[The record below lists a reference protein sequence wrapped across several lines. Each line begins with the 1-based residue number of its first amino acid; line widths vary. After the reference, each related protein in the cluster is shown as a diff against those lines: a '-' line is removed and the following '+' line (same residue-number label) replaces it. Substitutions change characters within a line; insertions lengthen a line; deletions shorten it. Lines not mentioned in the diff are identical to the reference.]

1 MKKKLLSVILAG
13 FMVMGC
19 LAGCTSNDQTV
30 ENEKNTSE
38 TEQAESGEKTVITV
52 ARWGTDSE
60 KEAFENIF
68 AEFEKA
74 HPEIDVQLDFRPW
87 DTYWDMINVNMSG
100 GMLPD
105 IVSVSTQLGSKY
117 YIPGV
122 FEDLAPYIERDEVK
136 TEEFAQNIM
145 DAFTMDGKV
154 FGFPNDISLYPL
166 CYNKALL
173 DESGIAYPASDN
185 PLTFDE
191 YYEMAKKLTKIE
203 GNAYT
208 QVGFADEARTAFR
221 LQWLFPMY
229 GGSMFDQTVNP
240 TKITI
245 DTPEGRKGV
254 EAIAKM
260 ADVVAPVAEWGKS
273 WDGGLQNSA
282 IATCTSGIWMF
293 GDFKKAG
300 VDFGVA
306 PMPEGIEGSAVT
318 GLING
323 FMMASNCE
331 NKEAAWQVLKWL
343 SSRDGQLQVA
353 KNGVGTPIYS
363 ELCTDPAFA
372 NQIEGVDLSAYSYM
386 LDHFQPL
393 AMMPDDS
400 LNIFIENKI
409 KDLLEGKIDVDGFI
423 EAMTGEGQE
432 ILDAMYQ

>member
-1 MKKKLLSVILAG
+1 
-13 FMVMGC
+13 MGC

-136 TEEFAQNIM
+136 TEEFAQNVM

-306 PMPEGIEGSAVT
+306 PMPEGIEGS
-318 GLING
+318 GG
-323 FMMASNCE
+323 YRF
-331 NKEAAWQVLKWL
+331 
-343 SSRDGQLQVA
+343 D
-353 KNGVGTPIYS
+353 
-363 ELCTDPAFA
+363 
-372 NQIEGVDLSAYSYM
+372 
-386 LDHFQPL
+386 
-393 AMMPDDS
+393 
-400 LNIFIENKI
+400 
-409 KDLLEGKIDVDGFI
+409 
-423 EAMTGEGQE
+423 
-432 ILDAMYQ
+432 

>member
-1 MKKKLLSVILAG
+1 
-13 FMVMGC
+13 
-19 LAGCTSNDQTV
+19 
-30 ENEKNTSE
+30 
-38 TEQAESGEKTVITV
+38 
-52 ARWGTDSE
+52 
-60 KEAFENIF
+60 
-68 AEFEKA
+68 
-74 HPEIDVQLDFRPW
+74 
-87 DTYWDMINVNMSG
+87 
-100 GMLPD
+100 
-105 IVSVSTQLGSKY
+105 
-117 YIPGV
+117 
-122 FEDLAPYIERDEVK
+122 
-136 TEEFAQNIM
+136 
-145 DAFTMDGKV
+145 MDGKV

-353 KNGVGTPIYS
+353 KDRLLEEKLIVILRGLAEEKLIATVDILKNMGMHFFELAIDNESELSMEKSLRNIEGLRKHYGDSIHIGAGTVINKLQVKRVAEIGGEYIISPNLNEEVVRATKEMGLVSIPGAATPSEIIRAYQAGADIVKVFPANYLGEAYIRAIKAPLDYIPIAAVGGIRPEDIPAFQSAGVSCFGVGKQLVDAGLFSSYCD
-363 ELCTDPAFA
+363 EEVF
-372 NQIEGVDLSAYSYM
+372 QI
-386 LDHFQPL
+386 
-393 AMMPDDS
+393 
-400 LNIFIENKI
+400 IEDRAKRYLQAI
-409 KDLLEGKIDVDGFI
+409 R
-423 EAMTGEGQE
+423 
-432 ILDAMYQ
+432 